1 MLSRL
6 TIKHKLAL
14 PIVLLAVIIAIIT
27 LVNVL
32 QANQQEYLN
41 QKLNEDVQPVMD
53 SLEDGYRDLYQV
65 ITAAQGVMLA
75 KNQQDIDYNIAEFKD
90 NAYKAEPRLS
100 QVRDLVSKGY
110 LPQSQLRVA
119 DELTKATNA
128 WIALYEP
135 MFSDARNAVE
145 YYEQNKTQFD
155 AEFQI
160 IRTNLRSIRSIIEE
174 VQLDLREQVSDS
186 ISYSKFVLEFGAVI
200 AVVLVAL
207 SFWIS
212 RRLVLKPIN
221 DIGLAM
227 QDIAS
232 GDGDL
237 SKRIEVT
244 SNDELGKLA
253 EGFNLFVSRIHST
266 VEQVI
271 VSSNAVRAE
280 MENIKSLTQTVAEFS
295 GQQQQESEMV
305 ATAVNEMQA
314 TSQTVAS
321 NAEEAAHA
329 STKANGEAN
338 NTDQIL
344 SSTVGSIETLANEI
358 DNASQVI
365 HDLDADVGNI
375 ASILDV
381 IRGIADQT
389 NLLALNAAIEAARA
403 GEQGRGFAVVA
414 DEVRSL
420 ASRTQESTG
429 EIQAMIEKLQEGARQ
444 AVSVMEASKESGQQT
459 IGSAGSAS
467 ESLKEIMASISLMNE
482 MNTHIATAASQQ
494 NSVSEEVNN
503 NVVRI
508 LDNSNHMVEMVSS
521 AENAC
526 MSLSTQCET
535 LDNLVAQF
543 KV

>member
-1 MLSRL
+1 MRSRL

-14 PIVLLAVIIAIIT
+14 PIVLLAVIIAITT

-32 QANQQEYLN
+32 QANQQES
-41 QKLNEDVQPVMD
+41 LNEQLNKDVQPVMEA
-53 SLEDGYRDLYQV
+53 LEDGYRDLYQV
-65 ITAAQGVMLA
+65 ITAAQGLMLA
-75 KNQQDIDYNIAEFKD
+75 KNQQEVDYNIAEFKD

-100 QVRDLVSKGY
+100 QVRELISKGY
-110 LPQSQLRVA
+110 LPQNQLRVA
-119 DELTKATNA
+119 DQLTKATNT
-128 WIALYEP
+128 WISLYEP
-135 MFSDARNAVE
+135 MFSSPSSAND
-145 YYEQNKTQFD
+145 YYEANQTKLD

-160 IRTNLRSIRSIIEE
+160 IRTNLRSIRSMIDE
-174 VQLDLREQVSDS
+174 VQLELRAQVSDS
-186 ISYSKFVLEFGAVI
+186 ITYSKFVLEFGAAI
-200 AVVLVAL
+200 AVVLVVL

-212 RRLVLKPIN
+212 HRLVLVPIKN
-221 DIGLAM
+221 IGVAM

-237 SKRIEVT
+237 SKRIDVT

-253 EGFNLFVSRIHST
+253 EGFNSFVSRIHST

-280 MENIKSLTQTVAEFS
+280 MENIKSLTQSVAEFS

-321 NAEEAAHA
+321 NAEEAALA
-329 STKANGEAN
+329 STKANGEAT
-338 NTDQIL
+338 NTDKIL
-344 SSTVGSIETLANEI
+344 STTVGSIETLASEI

-365 HDLDADVGNI
+365 HNLDADVGNI

-381 IRGIADQT
+381 IRGIAEQT

-403 GEQGRGFAVVA
+403 GDQGRGFAVVA

-444 AVSVMEASKESGQQT
+444 AVTVMEASKESGQQT
-459 IGSAGSAS
+459 ISSAGSAS
-467 ESLKEIMASISLMNE
+467 DSLKEIMASISLMNE
-482 MNTHIATAASQQ
+482 MNTHIATAASEQ
-494 NSVSEEVNN
+494 NSVSEDVNN

-526 MSLSTQCET
+526 LSLSAQCET